1 MIGIP
6 GSTNAGRRA
15 LALLGVMAALPW
27 AASSLGAQERQRLTL
42 SGERPSVHIPAGEVR
57 VVAGGSGETEVEI
70 RLMGPDAGRLRV
82 ETLRMDGSEAL
93 VVRYPEGEDIV
104 FPDGGGSTELRVDGE
119 GIFSSQVR
127 SGRGDRVRVRNRGR
141 GVEAWA
147 EVTVRVP
154 RGATASVHHGMGS
167 LVSEGVDGDLLLRS
181 ASGSVTVEDHRGE
194 LEVELGSGR
203 VEAAGVSGSGITL
216 ATGSGSVVAR
226 GLKGGVV
233 RIQTG
238 SGSLTVSSVEASTL
252 RLGTGSGSVALDD
265 VESPRVSVRT
275 GSGRVL
281 GNLLVAPEELEVQTG
296 SGGVQIDVPR
306 GTGAALDI
314 RTGSG
319 GIEVDLPV
327 QITSSRRTRLQGS
340 LGDGSGTIRI
350 TTGSGGVRI
359 GGG

>member
-1 MIGIP
+1 MMRIEGFRFH
-6 GSTNAGRRA
+6 GRRA
-15 LALLGVMAALPW
+15 LALVGVMAALPW
-27 AASSLGAQERQRLTL
+27 TSAALDAQERQTFTL
-42 SGERPSVHIPAGEVR
+42 AGERPSVHIPAGEVR
-57 VVAGGSGETEVEI
+57 VVGGGGREMEVEV
-70 RLMGPDAGRLRV
+70 RLMGPDAGLLRV
-82 ETLRMDGSEAL
+82 ETVRRGEGEAL
-93 VVRYPEGEDIV
+93 VVRYPGGEDIV
-104 FPDGGGSTELRVDGE
+104 FPRGGGNTELRMDGT
-119 GIFSSQVR
+119 GIFSSQMR
-127 SGRGDRVRVRNRGR
+127 SGREDRVRVRNGGR

-147 EVTVRVP
+147 EVTVRIP
-154 RGATASVHHGMGS
+154 RGANASVHHGVGS
-167 LVSEGVDGDLLLRS
+167 LVSGGVDGDLLLRS
-181 ASGSVTVEDHRGE
+181 ASGSVTVEEHQGD
-194 LEVELGSGR
+194 LEVDLGSGR
-203 VEAAGVSGSGITL
+203 LAVEGVAGRAITL

-226 GLKGGVV
+226 GLQGERVQ
-233 RIQTG
+233 IQTG
-238 SGSLTVSSVEASTL
+238 SGPVTVASVAASTV

-275 GSGRVL
+275 GSGRVR